1 MNFKKFIIATLTA
14 FALILLPFTFQS
26 ARAEDLTLGEH
37 IEILSSGYNTALSVS
52 DVNRDNNETLYDS
65 TGKAVLSAEAI
76 MSQVT
81 TEEYEKTYREMH
93 STVFDVFKRVVTY
106 QLKNSFD
113 KDEYSSSENG
123 IKRIEGELSP
133 AIGEVELALTYDEVV
148 SSAQSFYNFINYT
161 SLSKKTTELSS
172 KEDNAI
178 KAKVICE
185 SFIFATDDVLTVNDF
200 TDSLVIAD
208 TISANSKHED
218 LLSKPNLGIARYI
231 SIRWLRDGVVV
242 EGNNIPKGEDEEGVP
257 VTFSI
262 DTASLGLN
270 TDDFSSL
277 QIVRYIGEGQVEIL
291 NGVSVTEDNQIQF
304 TLNSFGD
311 DIEGENDLDFAI
323 LLDGYALNDNATIL
337 KAGYNYLLDFYAK
350 GGVISDDDQ
359 EELLHLTKWA
369 SESAETLKTLVT
381 QSEYDR
387 NYRNQYVDVFRVFKN
402 VTLYNLNKNYNES
415 DYSPSDGGVVLL
427 HEKLYEARGKI
438 STATSVKD
446 VDDAYQEFIEFISS
460 GDLSKK
466 TNELSTD
473 KEQIINVTVK
483 ADSSIFADDDVLTT
497 KKFLDSVII
506 KNTKIALI
514 DNENLLDPTSGVAYF
529 FSIRWVRDGVIIK
542 GDEDTPTKVTFK
554 VDTSQ
559 MGITVDDSS
568 CMQIVRYLGN
578 QEVAFVNASLADGKI
593 VFSLDNFGGDIE
605 SNYDLDFA
613 VVIKGYKLEAPSMV
627 GKFINENMVIVISVA
642 SAIVILYLL
651 IKIIKINSRRRK
663 RRQYKQFRREY
674 RAFTKY
680 KKKQKK
686 EKKLLK
692 KQMRFN
698 KKQKRIDLKQKRLE
712 NKARRKQEKL
722 ERNKINIF

>member
-26 ARAEDLTLGEH
+26 AKAQELTLDEH
-37 IEILSSGYNTALSVS
+37 KS
-52 DVNRDNNETLYDS
+52 
-65 TGKAVLSAEAI
+65 VLSLG
-76 MSQVT
+76 
-81 TEEYEKTYREMH
+81 Y
-93 STVFDVFKRVVTY
+93 STV
-106 QLKNSFD
+106 
-113 KDEYSSSENG
+113 
-123 IKRIEGELSP
+123 IE
-133 AIGEVELALTYDEVV
+133 
-148 SSAQSFYNFINYT
+148 
-161 SLSKKTTELSS
+161 
-172 KEDNAI
+172 
-178 KAKVICE
+178 
-185 SFIFATDDVLTVNDF
+185 
-200 TDSLVIAD
+200 
-208 TISANSKHED
+208 
-218 LLSKPNLGIARYI
+218 
-231 SIRWLRDGVVV
+231 
-242 EGNNIPKGEDEEGVP
+242 
-257 VTFSI
+257 
-262 DTASLGLN
+262 
-270 TDDFSSL
+270 
-277 QIVRYIGEGQVEIL
+277 
-291 NGVSVTEDNQIQF
+291 
-304 TLNSFGD
+304 
-311 DIEGENDLDFAI
+311 
-323 LLDGYALNDNATIL
+323 
-337 KAGYNYLLDFYAK
+337 FYAY
-350 GGVISDDDQ
+350 GGVISDDNEDVLFNVTGEAVQ
-359 EELLHLTKWA
+359 
-369 SESAETLKTLVT
+369 SAEAIKSLVT
-381 QSEYDR
+381 TQEYDR
-387 NYRNQYVDVFRVFKN
+387 NYRNQHTDVFRVYKN
-402 VTLYNLNKNYNES
+402 VTLYKLNKSYVES
-415 DYSPSDGGVVLL
+415 DYSPSDNGLVLL
-427 HEKLYEARGKI
+427 HDKLYEARGKI
-438 STATSVKD
+438 STATTYQGV
-446 VDDAYQEFIEFISS
+446 VDAVNEFMEFISS
-460 GDLSKK
+460 DEASKK
-466 TNELSTD
+466 TDNLSTNN
-473 KEQIINVTVK
+473 EQAIQVSVQAK
-483 ADSSIFADDDVLTT
+483 APIFGDDDVLVA

-542 GDEDTPTKVTFK
+542 GDEDTPTKVTIK